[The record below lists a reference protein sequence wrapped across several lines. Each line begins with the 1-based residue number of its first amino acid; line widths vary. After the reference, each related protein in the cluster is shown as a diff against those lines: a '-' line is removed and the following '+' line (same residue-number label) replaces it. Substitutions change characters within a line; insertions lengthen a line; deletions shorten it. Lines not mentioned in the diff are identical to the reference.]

1 MNDVEQTI
9 RKDSPGE
16 IEAESVSLA
25 SDQGPR
31 TGQIWVNT
39 TTHEILADGSE
50 SANARLRHYFSD
62 IDSAIEKWGAFG
74 TDKKVPAKVRVI
86 LRKIEASL
94 GAKVEELFFHEP
106 KSYLAVTTTASN
118 HAAVA
123 WIHKGQINTRLE
135 VKGSSP
141 TESNGLAFFYTQ
153 LPAVSPG
160 RIVIKET
167 PAPAHRTCMT
177 CGSPVPPTRGCEWCP
192 EDNQ

>member
-39 TTHEILADGSE
+39 ITHEILTDGSE
-50 SANARLRHYFSD
+50 SANAKLRHYFSD
-62 IDSAIEKWGAFG
+62 IDAAIEKWGAFG
-74 TDKKVPAKVRVI
+74 ADKKVPAKVRVI

-106 KSYLAVTTTASN
+106 KSYLAVTTTESN

-123 WIHKGQINTRLE
+123 W
-135 VKGSSP
+135 
-141 TESNGLAFFYTQ
+141 ESNGLAFFYTQ